1 MFDRFLKKADELVAK
16 GESFA
21 LAVVVR
27 TEGPSSGK
35 AGDKA
40 IITADGKLWGWV
52 GGGCTQPV
60 VIKEALKALRDGRA
74 RLVRITPEASPESPV
89 GVVDYAMMCH
99 SGGALDIFIEP
110 VNAKPYI
117 LILGRSPVARTLARL
132 AAAVEFSVAVAAP
145 EASAANFPDAD
156 VVLDD
161 LRLGE
166 VKVGPQTFIVVST
179 QGERDEE
186 GVELAL
192 STDAAYIA
200 FVASRTKAE
209 KILKSFAA
217 AGATE
222 ESLKRVRAPAGIAI
236 GAKSPEEI
244 AVSVLA
250 EIIQVK
256 AARAQSAQAVQPAPS
271 AEPAQSATPR
281 LGQITLGAE
290 TQGSAEAT
298 PGAGQTAAEEA
309 VDPICGMTVKIARA
323 KYVSEHQGNS
333 FYFCCSGC
341 KQAFDQQP
349 EKYASGAPAS

>member
-1 MFDRFLKKADELVAK
+1 MFDLFLKKADELTAK

-21 LAVVVR
+21 FAVVVR

-40 IITADGKLWGWV
+40 IVTADGTLWGWV

-60 VIKEALKALRDGRA
+60 VIKEALKALADGRA
-74 RLVRITPEASPESPV
+74 RLVRITPGASPESPV
-89 GVVDYAMMCH
+89 GVVDYAMKCH

-110 VNAKPYI
+110 VTAKPRI
-117 LILGRSPVARTLARL
+117 LILGRSPAAKTLARL
-132 AAAVEFSVAVAAP
+132 AAAVGFSVAAAAP
-145 EASAANFPDAD
+145 ETSRENFPDAD
-156 VVLDD
+156 LVLDD
-161 LRLGE
+161 LGLGDL
-166 VKVGPQTFIVVST
+166 KIGAQTFIVVST

-186 GVELAL
+186 GLELAL
-192 STDAAYIA
+192 STEASYIA
-200 FVASRTKAE
+200 FISSRTKAE

-222 ESLKRVRAPAGIAI
+222 ESLKRVRAPAGMAI

-256 AARAQSAQAVQPAPS
+256 AARAQSAQA
-271 AEPAQSATPR
+271 AQSATSAQPAQTASPR

-290 TQGSAEAT
+290 TQPSAEAAS
-298 PGAGQTAAEEA
+298 GAGQTATEEA

-323 KYVSEHQGNS
+323 KYTSEYRGAK
-333 FYFCCSGC
+333 FYFCCAGC

-349 EKYASGAPAS
+349 EKYASGGSA

>member
-1 MFDRFLKKADELVAK
+1 MFDRFLQKANELTAK

-21 LAVVVR
+21 FAVVVR

-40 IITADGKLWGWV
+40 IVTADGKLWGWV

-60 VIKEALKALRDGRA
+60 VIREALKALADGRA
-74 RLVRITPEASPESPV
+74 RLVRITPEASPETPV
-89 GVVDYAMMCH
+89 GVIDYAMKCH

-110 VNAKPYI
+110 VTAKPRI
-117 LILGRSPVARTLARL
+117 LILGRSRVARTLSRL
-132 AAAVEFSVAVAAP
+132 AATVDFSVSVAAP
-145 EASAANFPDAD
+145 EANREDFPDAD

-161 LRLGE
+161 LGTGE
-166 VKVGPQTFIVVST
+166 LKIGPQTFVVVST

-186 GVELAL
+186 GLELAL
-192 STDAAYIA
+192 STEAAYIA

-222 ESLKRVRAPAGIAI
+222 ASLKRVRAPAGMAI

-256 AARAQSAQAVQPAPS
+256 AARAQSAQAAQPTLA
-271 AEPAQSATPR
+271 AQATQSAAPR
-281 LGQITLGAE
+281 LGKITLGE
-290 TQGSAEAT
+290 KTPQSGESAS
-298 PGAGQTAAEEA
+298 GAGRTSAEEA
-309 VDPICGMTVKIARA
+309 TDPICGMTVKIARA
-323 KYVSEHQGNS
+323 KYISEYQGAH
-333 FYFCCSGC
+333 FYFCCAGC
-341 KQAFDQQP
+341 KEAFEQQP
-349 EKYASGAPAS
+349 EKYASGAPA

>member
-1 MFDRFLKKADELVAK
+1 MFDRFLKKADELVAR

-40 IITADGKLWGWV
+40 IVTADGQLWGWV

-89 GVVDYAMMCH
+89 GVVDYAMKCH

-110 VNAKPYI
+110 VNAKPRI
-117 LILGRSPVARTLARL
+117 LILGRSPVAKTLARL
-132 AAAVEFSVAVAAP
+132 AAAVDFSVAVAAP

-156 VVLDD
+156 IVLDD
-161 LRLGE
+161 LGLCDA
-166 VKVGPQTFIVVST
+166 KIGPQTFIVVST

-192 STDAAYIA
+192 STDATYIA

-209 KILKSFAA
+209 KILKSFAT

-222 ESLKRVRAPAGIAI
+222 ESLKRVRAPAGMGI

-244 AVSVLA
+244 AVSILA

-256 AARAQSAQAVQPAPS
+256 AARAQSAQAAQPAPK
-271 AEPAQSATPR
+271 AQPRTEAAAGGGQAAPEKAT
-281 LGQITLGAE
+281 
-290 TQGSAEAT
+290 
-298 PGAGQTAAEEA
+298 
-309 VDPICGMTVKIARA
+309 DPMCGMTVKIARA
-323 KYVSEHQGNS
+323 KYVSEHRGTK
-333 FYFCCSGC
+333 FYFCCAGC
-341 KQAFDQQP
+341 KQAFDRQP

>member
-1 MFDRFLKKADELVAK
+1 MFDRFLEKADELVAK

-21 LAVVVR
+21 FAVVVR

-40 IITADGKLWGWV
+40 IVTADGQLWGWV

-60 VIKEALKALRDGRA
+60 VIKEALKALADGRA
-74 RLVRITPEASPESPV
+74 RLVRITPEAGPETPV
-89 GVVDYAMMCH
+89 GVVDYAMKCH

-110 VNAKPYI
+110 VTAKQRI
-117 LILGRSPVARTLARL
+117 LILGRSPVARALARL

-145 EASAANFPDAD
+145 EASAANFPDAA

-161 LRLGE
+161 LRLGDA
-166 VKVGPQTFIVVST
+166 KIGPQTFVVVST

-186 GVELAL
+186 GLELAL
-192 STDAAYIA
+192 STDASYIA

-222 ESLKRVRAPAGIAI
+222 ESLKRVRAPAGMAI

-244 AVSVLA
+244 AVSILA

-256 AARAQSAQAVQPAPS
+256 AARAQSAQAALPVPAAQAAQP
-271 AEPAQSATPR
+271 ATPR
-281 LGQITLGAE
+281 LGETTLGSE
-290 TQGSAEAT
+290 TQPSAE
-298 PGAGQTAAEEA
+298 GGQAAEEA
-309 VDPICGMTVKIARA
+309 VDPICGMSVKMARA
-323 KYVSEHQGNS
+323 KYVSEYRRAK
-333 FYFCCSGC
+333 FYFCCAGC

-349 EKYASGAPAS
+349 EKYASGASAS